1 MSSPKGSTL
10 KIWRRCIEAK
20 RLLHGDINKK
30 FGDGNI
36 KVNTNCP
43 IFRSLAKNDF
53 YYESFVNR
61 GLIRT
66 ARRGDYEAIAAD
78 IYYRLLSFFSLE
90 SSLQSKLE
98 SLSRGW
104 EDRFVV
110 GMQVRVGLGNS
121 AFLDNCKFL
130 YMQDVETFV
139 HYAELFSNRSRRT
152 PLWFIST
159 DSPQVEA
166 MLRRRFP
173 AFVESIQELP
183 MKHTKALAYQY
194 KDPATQRA
202 ILDNYLLSKSDLLLT
217 TAWSSFGEMALG
229 RMQQGRTIMITRS
242 DPIRN
247 PPPVVYFNRSSVYSS
262 VCCSKERG
270 WSDWGNDSDFFR
282 VHTVFERSCDRE
294 WLSVQ
299 FEQTHS
305 FLPCTTVL
313 D

>member
-1 MSSPKGSTL
+1 MSSPKGSSL

-139 HYAELFSNRSRRT
+139 QWCIGIANDASHGYDQASRNG
-152 PLWFIST
+152 PDYDCSSF
-159 DSPQVEA
+159 
-166 MLRRRFP
+166 
-173 AFVESIQELP
+173 
-183 MKHTKALAYQY
+183 
-194 KDPATQRA
+194 ATQSYREAGVDIGGGSGVYTGNMLQYYTEVGFEAVYDVNFSTQEGLMRGDVLLNTVHHTA
-202 ILDNYLLSKSDLLLT
+202 IYLGNGRIVQASSDRGNPQTGDQTGTEIWETGYYDYPWDVVLRYKGGGTPPEPVGLY
-217 TAWSSFGEMALG
+217 
-229 RMQQGRTIMITRS
+229 ITRFI
-242 DPIRN
+242 PA
-247 PPPVVYFNRSSVYSS
+247 
-262 VCCSKERG
+262 
-270 WSDWGNDSDFFR
+270 
-282 VHTVFERSCDRE
+282 
-294 WLSVQ
+294 
-299 FEQTHS
+299 
-305 FLPCTTVL
+305 
-313 D
+313 